1 MKKDSSVTLID
12 LCIIAAII
20 LIPSWSVAAYTDK
33 VIYVIPML
41 AVTTF
46 IVAQVMQHRN
56 NRRLDKDEI
65 QEFKKEDDAGMKD
78 DAGGDGGGSSSI
90 HE

>member
-1 MKKDSSVTLID
+1 MKMKDISLTDLSVIVS
-12 LCIIAAII
+12 II
-20 LIPSWSVAAYTDK
+20 LIPSWTTAYFTDK
-33 VIYVIPML
+33 VVYVIPML

-56 NRRLDKDEI
+56 NRRLDKDEFN
-65 QEFKKEDDAGMKD
+65 EFKKDEGMKD
-78 DAGGDGGGSSSI
+78 DGSV

>member
-1 MKKDSSVTLID
+1 MKNYPFTDLIMT
-12 LCIIAAII
+12 ISII
-20 LIPSWSVAAYTDK
+20 LIPSWTTAYVTDK
-33 VIYVIPML
+33 VVYVIPML

-65 QEFKKEDDAGMKD
+65 GKKDDGMKQES
-78 DAGGDGGGSSSI
+78 GMREDG
-90 HE
+90 E

>member
-1 MKKDSSVTLID
+1 MNDKVTLID

-46 IVAQVMQHRN
+46 IVAQVMQHRH
-56 NRRLDKDEI
+56 NRRLDKDET
-65 QEFKKEDDAGMKD
+65 QEFKKDDDTGMKD
-78 DAGGDGGGSSSI
+78 DGGSSI

>member
-1 MKKDSSVTLID
+1 MKDISLTD
-12 LCIIAAII
+12 LSIIVSII
-20 LIPSWSVAAYTDK
+20 LIPSWTTAYFTDK
-33 VIYVIPML
+33 VVYVIPML

-56 NRRLDKDEI
+56 NRRLDKDEFN
-65 QEFKKEDDAGMKD
+65 EFKKDEGMKD
-78 DAGGDGGGSSSI
+78 DGSV

>member
-1 MKKDSSVTLID
+1 MKNYTFTDLIMT
-12 LCIIAAII
+12 ISII
-20 LIPSWSVAAYTDK
+20 LIPSWTTAYVTDK
-33 VIYVIPML
+33 VVYVIPML

-65 QEFKKEDDAGMKD
+65 GKKDDGMKQES
-78 DAGGDGGGSSSI
+78 GMREDG
-90 HE
+90 E

>member
-12 LCIIAAII
+12 LCIIAGII

-56 NRRLDKDEI
+56 NRRLDKDE
-65 QEFKKEDDAGMKD
+65 FKKKDSEADDGIIIKED
-78 DAGGDGGGSSSI
+78 SSI

>member
-1 MKKDSSVTLID
+1 MKDISITD
-12 LCIIAAII
+12 LSIIVSII
-20 LIPSWSVAAYTDK
+20 LIPSWTTAYFTDK
-33 VIYVIPML
+33 VVYVIPML

-56 NRRLDKDEI
+56 NRRLDKDEFN
-65 QEFKKEDDAGMKD
+65 EFKKDEGMKD
-78 DAGGDGGGSSSI
+78 DGSV

>member
-1 MKKDSSVTLID
+1 MSDKVTLTD
-12 LCIIAAII
+12 LCIIAGII

-33 VIYVIPML
+33 VVYVIPML
-41 AVTTF
+41 ACCTF
-46 IVAQVMQHRN
+46 VVAQVMQHRN

-78 DAGGDGGGSSSI
+78 DGGSV

>member
-1 MKKDSSVTLID
+1 MKMKDISLTD
-12 LCIIAAII
+12 LSIIVSII
-20 LIPSWSVAAYTDK
+20 LIPSWTTAYFTDK
-33 VIYVIPML
+33 VVYVIPML

-56 NRRLDKDEI
+56 NRRLDKDEFN
-65 QEFKKEDDAGMKD
+65 EFKKDEGMKD
-78 DAGGDGGGSSSI
+78 DGSV